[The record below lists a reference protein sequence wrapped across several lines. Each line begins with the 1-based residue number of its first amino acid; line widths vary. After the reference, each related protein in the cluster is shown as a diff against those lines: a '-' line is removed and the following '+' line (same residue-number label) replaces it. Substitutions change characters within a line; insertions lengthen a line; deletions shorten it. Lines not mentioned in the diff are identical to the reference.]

1 MHADTDLRHGL
12 SPYRPR
18 LIALVNQLG
27 QGLGALGIGSLEAW
41 AGRLTTGDLIDAAR
55 RRTGLFDFGD
65 DSFLEPL
72 ERLLQSIEAEA
83 RLHTVGRLITRT
95 RLVGTLATRLR
106 VQAFLRRRPEVLE
119 STLPPPIV
127 IAGLQR
133 TGTTLLHRMLA
144 SDPDLRALLSWE
156 AIAPVAPDAVGPVGA
171 HGLGTSLA
179 SLSASLRASL
189 RGRSPGE
196 DPRIRQARLSVRA
209 LAYMAP
215 GFFAI
220 HPVEPEAPEED
231 VLLLD
236 YSFLST
242 VPEATLHVPSY
253 GRWLETQDHT
263 PAYEYMAT
271 LLRVLCAQRGP
282 RRWILKT
289 PHHLEYLDVLRKVF
303 PGVRIIQTHRDPAR
317 TLASLCSMITHGR
330 GVFSDH
336 VDPHVV
342 GREWSR
348 KVGRMLERSL
358 AVRAAAQDEGFVDVS
373 YYDLVRDPVG
383 EVRRLYER
391 LDLPWSPAVL
401 ARLEAT
407 RRDNPQH
414 KYGRHAYRLEDFGLS
429 ERGVE
434 PLLAAY
440 RARFAVPPEA

>member
-1 MHADTDLRHGL
+1 MRTDTDPRHGL
-12 SPYRPR
+12 SERPYRPR
-18 LIALVNQLG
+18 LLALANQLVR
-27 QGLGALGIGSLEAW
+27 GLGAFGIGPSGAW
-41 AGRLTTGDLIDAAR
+41 AGRLTVGDLIDAAR
-55 RRTGLFDFGD
+55 RRTGLYDFGD
-65 DSFLEPL
+65 GSFSEPL
-72 ERLLQSIEAEA
+72 ERLVQAIETEA
-83 RLHTVGRLITRT
+83 RLHPVGRLITRA
-95 RLVGTLATRLR
+95 RLVGALATRLR
-106 VQAFLRRRPEVLE
+106 VRAFLRRHPEVLK
-119 STLPPPIV
+119 SALPPPIV

-133 TGTTLLHRMLA
+133 TGTTLLHRLLA
-144 SDPDLRALLSWE
+144 SDPALRALLSWE
-156 AIAPVAPDAVGPVGA
+156 AIAPVGPEALGPA
-171 HGLGTSLA
+171 GSHGLGANLGA
-179 SLSASLRASL
+179 RL
-189 RGRSPGE
+189 RGRSSGE

-236 YSFLST
+236 YSFRST

-271 LLRVLCAQRGP
+271 FLRVLAAQRGP

-289 PHHLEYLDVLRKVF
+289 PHHLEYLDVLREVF
-303 PGVRIIQTHRDPAR
+303 PGVRIIQTHRDPVR
-317 TLASLCSMITHGR
+317 TLASLCSMITQGR
-330 GVFSDH
+330 GVFSDE
-336 VDPHVV
+336 VDPHEV

-358 AVRAAAQDEGFVDVS
+358 AVRAAVNDEGFIDVS

-383 EVRRLYER
+383 EVRRLYEQ
-391 LDLPWSPAVL
+391 LGLAWSPAAL

-429 ERGVE
+429 EQGVE

>member
-1 MHADTDLRHGL
+1 
-12 SPYRPR
+12 
-18 LIALVNQLG
+18 VNQLG
-27 QGLGALGIGSLEAW
+27 QGLGALGLQPPGSW
-41 AGRLTTGDLIDAAR
+41 AGPLTVSDLIAAAR
-55 RRTGLFDFGD
+55 RRTGLSDFGD
-65 DSFLEPL
+65 EAFREPL
-72 ERLLQSIEAEA
+72 ERLLWSIEAEA

-95 RLVGTLATRLR
+95 RLVGALATRLR
-106 VQAFLRRRPEVLE
+106 VREFVRRHPAVLE
-119 STLPPPIV
+119 GALPPPIV

-133 TGTTLLHRMLA
+133 TGTTLLHRLLA
-144 SDPDLRALLSWE
+144 SDPELRALLSWE
-156 AIAPVAPDAVGPVGA
+156 AIAPVAPGAVTPAGSR
-171 HGLGTSLA
+171 GLGA
-179 SLSASLRASL
+179 SLGARL
-189 RGRSPGE
+189 RGGVAGT
-196 DPRIRQARLSVRA
+196 DPRVLQARLSVRA
-209 LAYMAP
+209 LSYMAP

-271 LLRVLCAQRGP
+271 LLRVLSAQRGP

-289 PHHLEYLDVLRKVF
+289 PHHLEYLDVLRQVF

-336 VDPHVV
+336 VDPHEV

-358 AVRAAAQDEGFVDVS
+358 AVRAAAHDEGFVDVS

-391 LDLPWSPAVL
+391 LGLACSPATRE
-401 ARLEAT
+401 RLEAT

-440 RARFAVPPEA
+440 RARFALPPEPRA